1 MIWNDKEN
9 RPPWNKVNDLDR
21 AKEVSNLL
29 IVRFLLI
36 RYFLSILKSFKIFHY
51 STKVT
56 NNGIKHLLRI

>member
-29 IVRFLLI
+29 FIDKFMASLYLRNLL
-36 RYFLSILKSFKIFHY
+36 F
-51 STKVT
+51 
-56 NNGIKHLLRI
+56 

>member
-29 IVRFLLI
+29 FIDKLWKAGCWETC
-36 RYFLSILKSFKIFHY
+36 LSGLD
-51 STKVT
+51 
-56 NNGIKHLLRI
+56 GGCL